1 MKWYTKIFLIGVM
14 LFFVLPLLIVLICS
28 FTSAPRVSFP
38 PEGFSIQWYFTAL
51 SSAWFQT
58 GLKNSLIAA
67 SFCTVLAVPVGMLA
81 SYGLLR
87 YKIRARNAVQ
97 VYLLLP
103 FTVPLVVQGISLLF
117 IYARAGMVGNILGI
131 GFALMEI
138 NLPFMIWS
146 VSSAVNRMDPNL
158 ENASMSLGANE
169 IYTFLHI
176 TIPAL
181 LPGIMSGGL
190 LMFVLGLNEFVTS
203 LMLTTIWSSTLP
215 ISMYTRIKTAITPD
229 VAAAAAIYI
238 VIAIIAIIILDR
250 TVGIESYLK

>member
-28 FTSAPRVSFP
+28 FTSAARVSFP
-38 PEGFSIQWYFTAL
+38 PEGFSVQWYFTAL
-51 SSAWFQT
+51 ASPWFQG

-67 SFCTVLAVPVGMLA
+67 SFCTILAVPVGVLA

-87 YKIRARNAVQ
+87 YKIKAKNAIQ

-103 FTVPLVVQGISLLF
+103 FTVPLVVQGIALLF
-117 IYARAGMVGNILGI
+117 IYARGGMVGNIFGI

-169 IYTFLHI
+169 IHTFLHI

-229 VAAAAAIYI
+229 VAAAASIYI
-238 VIAIIAIIILDR
+238 VIAIIAVIILDK
-250 TVGIESYLK
+250 TVGIESYLR

>member
-1 MKWYTKIFLIGVM
+1 MKWYTKVFLAGVM
-14 LFFVLPLLIVLICS
+14 VFFVLPLVIVLICS
-28 FTSAPRVSFP
+28 FTSASRVSFP
-38 PEGFSIQWYFTAL
+38 PEGFSIQWYFAAVA
-51 SSAWFQT
+51 SPWFQT
-58 GLKNSLIAA
+58 GLKNSLVAA
-67 SFCTVLAVPVGMLA
+67 IFCTILAVPIGMLA

-87 YKIRARNAVQ
+87 YKIKARNAIQ

-117 IYARAGMVGNILGI
+117 IYARFGMVGNIFGI

-138 NLPFMIWS
+138 NLPFMLWS

-169 IYTFLHI
+169 IHTFLHI

-229 VAAAAAIYI
+229 VAAAASIYI
-238 VIAIIAIIILDR
+238 VIAIIAIIILDK
-250 TVGIESYLK
+250 TVGVESYLK